1 MKITI
6 HQELYSSKNTR
17 TFTRLGNGRTV
28 LLKSRKAKEQEDTLG
43 TALKANFEQWKAM
56 TANKSYPL
64 RVHFEIYRKTRRV
77 WDWLNIIQGIADAM
91 THAGYIPDDNTNFF
105 TPVFDKADYD
115 KDDPRV
121 IFWVE

>member
-1 MKITI
+1 MRITI

-17 TFTRLGNGRTV
+17 TFTRLKNGRTL
-28 LLKSRKAKEQEDTLG
+28 LLKSRKAKEQEDTLE

-56 TANKSYPL
+56 TKNKPYPL
-64 RVHFEIYRKTRRV
+64 RVHFEVYRKTRRV

-91 THAGYIPDDNTNFF
+91 TQARYIPDDNTNFF
-105 TPVFDKADYD
+105 TPVFDKAEYD